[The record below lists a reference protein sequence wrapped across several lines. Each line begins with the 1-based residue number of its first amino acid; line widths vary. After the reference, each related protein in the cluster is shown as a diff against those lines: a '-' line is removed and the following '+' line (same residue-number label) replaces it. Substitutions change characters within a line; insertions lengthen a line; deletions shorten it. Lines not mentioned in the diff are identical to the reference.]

1 MKKFNTLAILMAMS
15 FLMLSFTAFSKDFKG
30 VVTYKVTVTGSQV
43 TDEVKAMMPKT
54 MVLTIKGNKSRS
66 EMVMGMGK
74 TVAIS
79 NAETKESIA
88 LIDMMG
94 QKIAVKSTPEEIQ
107 EEINGSPKITVETT
121 AETKDILGYTCN
133 KAIIKSDEGT
143 QIIVYYTKALGTGAT
158 YFDDPQ
164 FKDISGLML
173 EFEIP
178 SEGMS
183 MKFTAITVESKS
195 VEDSEF
201 NIPEGYQIKTKEEMK
216 GMFGGGM

>member
-1 MKKFNTLAILMAMS
+1 MKKFNKLAILMVMA
-15 FLMLSFTAFSKDFKG
+15 FLMTSFNGYSKEFKG

-54 MVLTIKGNKSRS
+54 MTMTIKENKSKS

-107 EEINGSPKITVETT
+107 EEISGSPKVTVETT
-121 AETKDILGYTCN
+121 DETKDILGYTCK

-143 QIIVYYTKALGTGAT
+143 EIIVYFTEELGTGAT

-164 FKDISGLML
+164 FKDIKGLML
-173 EFEIP
+173 EFEMP

-183 MKFTAITVESKS
+183 MKFTAINVESKN
-195 VEDSEF
+195 VADSEF
-201 NIPEGYQIKTKEEMK
+201 DIPEGYQIKTKEEMK
-216 GMFGGGM
+216 GMFGGM

>member
-1 MKKFNTLAILMAMS
+1 
-15 FLMLSFTAFSKDFKG
+15 
-30 VVTYKVTVTGSQV
+30 
-43 TDEVKAMMPKT
+43 VKAMMPKT
-54 MVLTIKGNKSRS
+54 MVLTIKGDKSRS

-107 EEINGSPKITVETT
+107 EEISGSPKMTVETT
-121 AETKDILGYTCN
+121 DETKDILGYMCN

-143 QIIVYYTKALGTGAT
+143 QIIVYYTKELGTGAT

-164 FKDISGLML
+164 FKDITGLML

-178 SEGMS
+178 NEGMS
-183 MKFTAITVESKS
+183 MKFTAITVESKN
-195 VEDSEF
+195 VADTEF
-201 NIPEGYQIKTKEEMK
+201 EIPEGYQIKTKEEMK